1 MSNTKKLSREDIE
14 HIAKLARIDLS
25 EKEKEVFCEQLSDVL
40 NYMEILNEVDTQG
53 VIPTTQVTGLVNVT
67 RRDEVCPADP
77 ETVQIIKEVPGISS
91 SAIREKM
98 ISAGDW
104 KSQVPKAVAEVVIE
118 IDGAQRIRHL

>member
-77 ETVQIIKEVPGISS
+77 ETVQIIKENFRDRSGDYLKVPPIFES
-91 SAIREKM
+91 
-98 ISAGDW
+98 
-104 KSQVPKAVAEVVIE
+104 
-118 IDGAQRIRHL
+118 